1 MEGKGAALVLPFCDS
16 AAMGPHL
23 AEISAGVAPGRHA
36 VLPLDQAGWHLSH
49 QVEVPAD
56 IMLLPLPPKRPE
68 PNVMENVRQSM
79 RDNRPSNRVFAA
91 HDDIVDHCCRA
102 WSKLTDRPWRIMSIG
117 IRDWAHR
124 F

>member
-1 MEGKGAALVLPFCDS
+1 
-16 AAMGPHL
+16 MGPHL
-23 AEISAGVAPGRHA
+23 AEIAAAVAPGKHA
-36 VLPLDQAGWHLSH
+36 VPLLDQAGWHISGRLA
-49 QVEVPAD
+49 VPPN
-56 IMLLPLPPKRPE
+56 ITPVPLPPRCPGL
-68 PNVMENVRQSM
+68 NAMENVRQSM